1 MLSNP
6 LSQIERTKDAY
17 VGRPQEL
24 EKRANVTK
32 ELVDLLAMQQ
42 LKKDLDAV
50 KRNQMMQAQGN
61 PMTIKDQ
68 MQQGLMGEY
77 RQRAAKEMGVGP
89 SETDIVQRAQQGM
102 PQGMAQ
108 QQSRMAQGMMSQARP
123 VQLAS
128 GGIVTFNKGE
138 SVEDGLTDAQR
149 EMKEFMERLA
159 ERRANAP
166 LVPAFLTE
174 NTKSQIIARRRGS
187 PVLDDVAE
195 RIAKANAAASGNT
208 ATALEGT
215 PLEGALTSTLLPST
229 EREDTPASG
238 IMLAGVPDRESKSA
252 PSIQDRLDALKTTGI
267 AADINPYTLDQKQ
280 RTQAESELGLN
291 PNTAGLA
298 AIDRIKRL
306 SKMGENEKLL
316 KDMQK
321 RVQATYEETTPQ
333 GMDRLIDLL
342 AAGGRG
348 GITGVGIRSG
358 QLRRE
363 EAERRRQLD
372 QDIMGIQA
380 TTVELNRNFGADA
393 AKAYADSEANVI
405 AQRQN
410 ARNFLATA
418 DRAEVTSLMEKSKL
432 TLDEQ
437 RNVRQ
442 LFTEQERNRLL
453 GEQITA
459 TNSRALAE
467 DISAAQVGLLEL
479 REEIKESV
487 ENDPKYADLRT
498 LDPTDSSDARKIAV
512 LEAELAA
519 DIASRSADIDDM
531 ADKLKVRQLEV
542 QEQQKAQQRRLTP
555 SPNIDLGEANALVES
570 T

>member
-102 PQGMAQ
+102 PQGMPQ
-108 QQSRMAQGMMSQARP
+108 QQPRMAQGMMSQARP

>member
-77 RQRAAKEMGVGP
+77 RQQAAKEMGVGP

-102 PQGMAQ
+102 PQGMPQ

-123 VQLAS
+123 VQLAE

>member
-1 MLSNP
+1 
-6 LSQIERTKDAY
+6 
-17 VGRPQEL
+17 
-24 EKRANVTK
+24 
-32 ELVDLLAMQQ
+32 
-42 LKKDLDAV
+42 
-50 KRNQMMQAQGN
+50 
-61 PMTIKDQ
+61 
-68 MQQGLMGEY
+68 
-77 RQRAAKEMGVGP
+77 
-89 SETDIVQRAQQGM
+89 
-102 PQGMAQ
+102 
-108 QQSRMAQGMMSQARP
+108 
-123 VQLAS
+123 
-128 GGIVTFNKGE
+128 
-138 SVEDGLTDAQR
+138 
-149 EMKEFMERLA
+149 
-159 ERRANAP
+159 
-166 LVPAFLTE
+166 
-174 NTKSQIIARRRGS
+174 
-187 PVLDDVAE
+187 
-195 RIAKANAAASGNT
+195 
-208 ATALEGT
+208 
-215 PLEGALTSTLLPST
+215 
-229 EREDTPASG
+229 
-238 IMLAGVPDRESKSA
+238 
-252 PSIQDRLDALKTTGI
+252 
-267 AADINPYTLDQKQ
+267 
-280 RTQAESELGLN
+280 
-291 PNTAGLA
+291 
-298 AIDRIKRL
+298 
-306 SKMGENEKLL
+306 MGENEKLL

-542 QEQQKAQQRRLTP
+542 QEQQK
-555 SPNIDLGEANALVES
+555 PNKDD
-570 T
+570 

>member
-77 RQRAAKEMGVGP
+77 RQQAAKEMGVGP

-102 PQGMAQ
+102 PQGMPQ
-108 QQSRMAQGMMSQARP
+108 QQPRMAQGMMSQARP

>member
-77 RQRAAKEMGVGP
+77 RQQAAKEMGVGP

>member
-77 RQRAAKEMGVGP
+77 RQQAAKEMGVGP

-102 PQGMAQ
+102 PQGMPQ
-108 QQSRMAQGMMSQARP
+108 QQPRMAQGMMSQARP

-348 GITGVGIRSG
+348 GMTGVGIRSG